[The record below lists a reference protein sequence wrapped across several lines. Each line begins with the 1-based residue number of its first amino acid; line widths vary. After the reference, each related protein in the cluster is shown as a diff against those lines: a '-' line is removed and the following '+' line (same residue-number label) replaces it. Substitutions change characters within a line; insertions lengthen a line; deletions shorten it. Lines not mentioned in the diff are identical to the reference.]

1 MGRSASSW
9 ELASPLIAC
18 SQPVTPAAKGFFCL
32 ALFAEWEV
40 VEAVSVVSTQK
51 KWSEQCWAAKNS
63 TGSSTDEAA

>member
-40 VEAVSVVSTQK
+40 VEAESVVSTQK
-51 KWSEQCWAAKNS
+51 K
-63 TGSSTDEAA
+63 

>member
-1 MGRSASSW
+1 MHQWARPLLCDLPMGRSASSW

-40 VEAVSVVSTQK
+40 VEAESVVSTQK
-51 KWSEQCWAAKNS
+51 K
-63 TGSSTDEAA
+63 